1 MFILGRV
8 TFVRDRS
15 RFENIG
21 CDPIY
26 TAGMDHLVGTLCVRR
41 HTLQAPR
48 CSKMHHH
55 HHKIHTRDRSIQI
68 RNIYINGYPNE
79 KELKII
85 GFYRILY
92 KILNFMFYMFICTL
106 LLHTVSVGTRCP
118 LVLCT
123 TSKTEMMMR
132 S

>member
-1 MFILGRV
+1 MLQDAPPPSQDTHQR
-8 TFVRDRS
+8 
-15 RFENIG
+15 
-21 CDPIY
+21 PIHP
-26 TAGMDHLVGTLCVRR
+26 D
-41 HTLQAPR
+41 Q
-48 CSKMHHH
+48 K
-55 HHKIHTRDRSIQI
+55 
-68 RNIYINGYPNE
+68 YINGYPNE

-85 GFYRILY
+85 GFYRILN